1 MFHFDLL
8 IVRKN
13 LKLNE
18 LQRQKHA
25 DNETKGMSSLSLE
38 LQGGLKNY
46 SLFSCSQF
54 YSRRIENSCS
64 DVESIMMNVGS

>member
-46 SLFSCSQF
+46 SLFRCSQF
-54 YSRRIENSCS
+54 YSRRTE
-64 DVESIMMNVGS
+64 